1 MSDLRQFIFT
11 VRDGDAA
18 AVTEE
23 SEAFLSVARHADGL
37 PLQDATGKV
46 IGTFY
51 ATPDHVWDDAT
62 GIELTEVA
70 TDRGLVDPE
79 IARRGGEASPAM
91 DREEMAK
98 VGPLVHGS
106 VGG

>member
-46 IGTFY
+46 IGTFH
-51 ATPDHVWDDAT
+51 AAPDHVWDDAT
-62 GIELTEVA
+62 GTPEEDAEDVRLARLAMQEEGSIPWEAIKAEL
-70 TDRGLVDPE
+70 G
-79 IARRGGEASPAM
+79 I
-91 DREEMAK
+91 
-98 VGPLVHGS
+98 
-106 VGG
+106 